1 MLATTL
7 ILLHIFFR
15 HGERTPIR
23 EYQYSNDP
31 YTDNEFLPYGPGEL
45 TNLGKKTMYDLGQV
59 LRNDYNDYLGNQFL
73 PKHIDALTTDSDRT
87 KASLQLVLAS
97 LFPPM
102 GNNIWHDNLNW
113 QPVSYSYLRPKEDNI
128 LGTVVHYPKFKRAY
142 ERNFETRK
150 TRKLLKKYEKLID
163 YLRKH
168 TGMPFNQTR
177 DAWALLTNLQ
187 TEYEVGLTLPD
198 WTKRI
203 FPNKLKD
210 FALQEYHMQT
220 ATKELRK

>member
-1 MLATTL
+1 MYDK
-7 ILLHIFFR
+7 
-15 HGERTPIR
+15 GPWYDERTPIR

-45 TNLGKKTMYDLGQV
+45 TNLGKKTITQ
-59 LRNDYNDYLGNQFL
+59 
-73 PKHIDALTTDSDRT
+73 
-87 KASLQLVLAS
+87 ASLQLVLAL
-97 LFPPM
+97 LFPLM
-102 GNNIWHDNLNW
+102 GNNIWHVNLNW
-113 QPVSYSYLRPKEDNI
+113 QPVPYTYLRPKEDNI
-128 LGTVVHYPKFKRAY
+128 LGTIAHYPKFKRAY
-142 ERNFETRK
+142 ERNFGTGK
-150 TRKLLKKYEKLID
+150 TRMFLKKYEKLID

-177 DAWALLTNLQ
+177 DALILLTNLQ
-187 TEYEVGLTLPD
+187 TEITYLLQYEVGLTLPD
-198 WTKRI
+198 WTGPI